1 MRVATLLASMALV
14 LSTSLQAQTFTIG
27 VELQPYMP
35 YSSVE
40 EGRYLG
46 YGRELLDAFAAQAG
60 HEFVYQ
66 PLPVRRLLSDFL
78 HGRVDFKYPDNP
90 RWNADIKTGHAIHYS
105 QTAAPAID
113 GVMVKPQYLGLGEQR
128 IRRLGTQRGFTP
140 WPYLEDIEAGHLL
153 LIQANQIDSLL
164 AMALNDR
171 VDAVYLNPQV
181 VAHQLGLMGKSGAL
195 VFDPS
200 LDYLD
205 DHYFLSSIQH
215 PEVIEQFNAFL
226 RDQAEWIEAL
236 KLRHGITDQGSPSHA
251 H

>member
-1 MRVATLLASMALV
+1 MRVVTLLACVAFV
-14 LSTSLQAQTFTIG
+14 LSTSLQAQTFKVG

-35 YSSVE
+35 YSNVE
-40 EGRYLG
+40 DGRYLG
-46 YGRELLDAFAAQAG
+46 YGRELLDAFAAHSG

-78 HGRVDFKYPDNP
+78 QGRVDFKYPDNP
-90 RWNADIKTGHAIHYS
+90 RWNADIKAGHSIHYS
-105 QTAAPAID
+105 HTAAPAID
-113 GVMVKPQYLGLGEQR
+113 GVMVKPQYQGQGQQR

-140 WPYLEDIEAGHLL
+140 WPYLDDIQAGHIL

-195 VFDPS
+195 VFDPA

-226 RDQAEWIEAL
+226 REQAEWIETL
-236 KLRHGITDQGSPSHA
+236 KLRHGIIDQASTSPA

>member
-1 MRVATLLASMALV
+1 MRVVTLLAGVAFV
-14 LSTSLQAQTFTIG
+14 LSASLQAQTFRIG

-35 YSSVE
+35 YSSVD

-46 YGRELLDAFAAQAG
+46 YGRELLDAFAAHQG
-60 HEFVYQ
+60 YEFVYQ

-90 RWNADIKTGHAIHYS
+90 RWNADLKAGHNILYS

-113 GVMVKPQYLGLGEQR
+113 GVMVKPQYLGQGQQR

-140 WPYLEDIEAGHLL
+140 WPYLDDIQTGHIL

-164 AMALNDR
+164 AMALSDR

-181 VAHQLGLMGKSGAL
+181 VAHQLDLMGQPGAL

-205 DHYFLSSIQH
+205 DHYFLSSIQY
-215 PEVIEQFNAFL
+215 PQVIEQFDAFL
-226 RDQAEWIEAL
+226 RSQAERVEAL
-236 KLRHGITDQGSPSHA
+236 KRRHGIIEPATANPTH
-251 H
+251 